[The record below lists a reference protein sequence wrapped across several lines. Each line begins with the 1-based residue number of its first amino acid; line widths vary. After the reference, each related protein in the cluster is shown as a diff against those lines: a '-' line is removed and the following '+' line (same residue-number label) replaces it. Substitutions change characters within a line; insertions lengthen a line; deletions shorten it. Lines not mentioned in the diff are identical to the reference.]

1 MTARAAPHDYEYL
14 SEGKVI
20 PHGIY
25 DLHANEGYISLGDS
39 SETADFITDNR
50 VGGPVTVVVDSIWH
64 PSLS

>member
-1 MTARAAPHDYEYL
+1 
-14 SEGKVI
+14 VI

-25 DLHANEGYISLGDS
+25 DLQANEGYISLGDS